1 MNNKINKSTIN
12 ESETA
17 RNFYLKGN
25 FDEAYKIWCDLAN
38 RGDADSQAWIG
49 AMYANGDGRIAS
61 NEKSFEWYLQ
71 AAKQGHA
78 MAAANVGAAFYMGNG
93 VKKNIKNAIIWLKKS
108 AEAGDLNGLFNLAV
122 LYGKGHVE
130 GISEEDSLKKAAE
143 LYKKASERGHYP
155 SQSRLGYLYSVG
167 KGVVKDRV
175 QAYLWLTLASQH
187 GIGTALDA
195 LESVVEK
202 MSSEE
207 KTAGAALFEKW
218 RRETKSD
225 QGPTAIYPT
234 T

>member
-1 MNNKINKSTIN
+1 MMVKDKKIDEKSK
-12 ESETA
+12 TA
-17 RNFYLKGN
+17 RNLYLKGEFN
-25 FDEAYKIWCDLAN
+25 SAYEIWHELAN
-38 RGDADSQAWIG
+38 DGDSDSQAWIG
-49 AMYANGDGRIAS
+49 AMYANGDGRTAS
-61 NEKSFEWYLQ
+61 NEKSFEWYLK
-71 AAKQGHA
+71 AAKKGHA
-78 MAAANVGAAFYMGNG
+78 MAAANVGAALYMGNG
-93 VKKNIKNAIIWLKKS
+93 VKKNIKDAIYWLEKS
-108 AEAGDLNGLFNLAV
+108 ANAGDLNGIFNLAV
-122 LYGKGHVE
+122 LYGKGHVK
-130 GISEEDSLKKAAE
+130 GISEEESFEKAAE

-155 SQSRLGYLYSVG
+155 SQSRLGYLYSIG

-207 KTAGAALFEKW
+207 KSAGAALFEKW

>member
-1 MNNKINKSTIN
+1 MVEDTQITVKSKK
-12 ESETA
+12 A
-17 RNFYLKGN
+17 RDFYLKGDFIN
-25 FDEAYKIWCDLAN
+25 SYEIWHELAKN
-38 RGDADSQAWIG
+38 GDSDSQAWIG
-49 AMYANGDGRIAS
+49 AMYANGDGREAS
-61 NEKSFEWYLQ
+61 NEKSFEWYLK
-71 AAKQGHA
+71 AAKKGHP
-78 MAAANVGAAFYMGNG
+78 MAAANVGAALYMGNG
-93 VKKNIKNAIIWLKKS
+93 VKKNIKEAVHWLKKS
-108 AEAGDLNGLFNLAV
+108 ADAGDLNGIFNLAV
-122 LYGKGHVE
+122 LYGKGHVK
-130 GISEEDSLKKAAE
+130 GLSEEESFEKAAE

-155 SQSRLGYLYSVG
+155 SQSRLGYLYSIG